1 MERKQPPVIRGIARF
16 MKGGAGVPIEICKDE
31 SREMRELT
39 LLYEISG
46 ALNGTFELRTV
57 LDHVLSMMAER
68 MDMLRGTF
76 TILNRKT
83 GEIVIDEA
91 YGLTPD
97 ERAKGRYSVGEGVTG
112 RVVETGLPAVVP
124 RISDEPQ
131 FLDRTGSRR
140 SLDKEDIA
148 FICVPIKTGNEVIG
162 ALSVDRLF
170 NETVSLEEDVRL
182 LTIISSV
189 IAQAVRLRQLAQEE
203 LEKLREE
210 NRRLHD
216 ELKTA
221 NRPDSIIGNA
231 RSMLEVYSLVER
243 VRDTKTTVLILGES
257 GVGKE
262 KVAQAIH
269 YGSNRADRPFVA
281 VNCAALSESLIES
294 ELFGY
299 ERGAFTG
306 AVASRKG
313 RFELADGGTLF
324 LDEMGDLPYLMQI
337 KLLRVIQER
346 AFERIGGTATI
357 TVDVRIIAATN
368 RDLESLVQ
376 EGKFREDL
384 FYRLNVFPI
393 VVPPLR
399 ERTSDIMLLSDH
411 FVERYAAHHGKKVTR
426 ISTPAIDMLMSYH
439 WPGNVRELENCI
451 ERAVI
456 LTTDGV
462 IHSYHLPPS
471 LQSADAAEKSGKGTL
486 KDMVSTIEREV
497 IVEELKRSK
506 GNMSKAARALG
517 ITERIM
523 GLRVEKF
530 GIDLKRLKQ

>member
-1 MERKQPPVIRGIARF
+1 
-16 MKGGAGVPIEICKDE
+16 
-31 SREMRELT
+31 
-39 LLYEISG
+39 
-46 ALNGTFELRTV
+46 
-57 LDHVLSMMAER
+57 
-68 MDMLRGTF
+68 
-76 TILNRKT
+76 
-83 GEIVIDEA
+83 
-91 YGLTPD
+91 
-97 ERAKGRYSVGEGVTG
+97 
-112 RVVETGLPAVVP
+112 VP
-124 RISDEPQ
+124 RISDEPM
-131 FLDRTGSRR
+131 FLDRTGSRKM
-140 SLDKEDIA
+140 LDKVDIA
-148 FICVPIKTGNEVIG
+148 FICVPIRIGSEVIG

-170 NETVSLEEDVRL
+170 NESISLEEDVRL

-216 ELKTA
+216 ELRTA

-231 RSMLEVYSLVER
+231 RAMLEVYSLIER
-243 VRDTKTTVLILGES
+243 VRDTGTTVMILGES

-269 YGSNRADRPFVA
+269 YGSNRAEKPFVA
-281 VNCAALSESLIES
+281 VNCAAIPESLIES

-306 AVASRKG
+306 AVSSRKG

-346 AFERIGGTATI
+346 SFERIGGTSTI
-357 TVDVRIIAATN
+357 SVNVRIIAATN
-368 RDLESLVQ
+368 RDLEVLVQ

-384 FYRLNVFPI
+384 YYRLNVFPI

-399 ERTSDIMLLSDH
+399 ERKSDIMLLADH
-411 FVERYAAHHGKKVTR
+411 FVEQYASRHGKTVAR

-456 LTTDGV
+456 LSTDGV

-471 LQSADAAEKSGKGTL
+471 LQTAEESGGEQGNLKSMIAG
-486 KDMVSTIEREV
+486 IEKE
-497 IVEELKRSK
+497 ILVEELKRSK

-523 GLRVEKF
+523 GLRVDKF
-530 GIDLKRLKQ
+530 GIDLKHMK